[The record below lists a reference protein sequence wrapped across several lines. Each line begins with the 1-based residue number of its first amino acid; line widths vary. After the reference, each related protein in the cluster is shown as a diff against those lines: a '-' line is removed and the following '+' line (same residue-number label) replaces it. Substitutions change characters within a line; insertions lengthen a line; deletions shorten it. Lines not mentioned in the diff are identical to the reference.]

1 MTVQIEKTGDH
12 SAVITYGLTDTKADI
27 YPVMVSTIEQFGW
40 TLHDDAVENKYV
52 FRAPMIDNPQV
63 FKYAQ
68 LDWATKADKLYL
80 NVYEDWDAEK
90 HTGKNQATLYSSD
103 SHMQFLSEGVWG
115 MVWLFVSPRYIAL
128 FCTTRSDTGKETIG
142 TGGSYGHYSWTGM
155 IEITRDNPAE
165 VTGDYPRF
173 ALLSAATASGE
184 EQSVSG
190 SNANARGYALPR
202 SIANTTTEAD
212 VCSPNVVGT
221 LYGRPCMAGNSEVQ
235 LADLVPANANP
246 FDLNTAF
253 CSTLWALARKVNAST
268 TVMDH
273 VRGRFFGVKV
283 LAKFTGTDG
292 DIIKIPCD
300 DDYFY
305 LPEADGGV
313 LKDHLIIG
321 SGYASS
327 SGTHRSL
334 RWAIPL

>member
-1 MTVQIEKTGDH
+1 
-12 SAVITYGLTDTKADI
+12 
-27 YPVMVSTIEQFGW
+27 
-40 TLHDDAVENKYV
+40 
-52 FRAPMIDNPQV
+52 
-63 FKYAQ
+63 
-68 LDWATKADKLYL
+68 
-80 NVYEDWDAEK
+80 
-90 HTGKNQATLYSSD
+90 
-103 SHMQFLSEGVWG
+103 
-115 MVWLFVSPRYIAL
+115 
-128 FCTTRSDTGKETIG
+128 
-142 TGGSYGHYSWTGM
+142 
-155 IEITRDNPAE
+155 
-165 VTGDYPRF
+165 
-173 ALLSAATASGE
+173 
-184 EQSVSG
+184 
-190 SNANARGYALPR
+190 
-202 SIANTTTEAD
+202 
-212 VCSPNVVGT
+212 
-221 LYGRPCMAGNSEVQ
+221 MAGNSEVQ